1 VIRKIVSTVI
11 IIHPKLAVVSLLLMR
26 IGNMICNV
34 K

>member
-1 VIRKIVSTVI
+1 VIRRIVSSDI

-26 IGNMICNV
+26 IENMICNV